1 MDLIFT
7 HIYEH
12 ARAEMG
18 LSRDEYALCN
28 YVSTWSS
35 HPGSARLGWC
45 NRTLQQKATFIGITA
60 RGITKMQNRLI
71 ELDLIQKDPITAHTR
86 TTVAWF
92 ERVNAAKDREQSSHP
107 IGNNVPRKQGT
118 KFPHDREQSS
128 DDGGN
133 NVPAHN
139 NVSLF
144 NKNNDF
150 IVIDGDAVSV
160 PPVDTVVDFLNQCLK
175 PARPFSKTTKKTV
188 EAVNARIRE
197 KYTVDD
203 ICLVIEFK
211 THEWL
216 GDPKM
221 EQYIRPETLFGT
233 GKFEG
238 YLVAATTWAS
248 KGKPSKFKNGYN
260 GTNGIGK
267 SAPHVADDAT
277 AGAFKNN

>member
-12 ARAEMG
+12 ARAAMG
-18 LSRDEYALCN
+18 ISADEYRLCN
-28 YVSTWSS
+28 YILVWSS
-35 HPGSARLGWC
+35 YPGSARLGWC
-45 NRTLQQKATFIGITA
+45 NRTLEQKATFIGITS
-60 RGITKMQNRLI
+60 RGLTKMQNRMIDLG
-71 ELDLIQKDPITAHTR
+71 LIQKDPITAHTR

-92 ERVNAAKDREQSSHP
+92 EIVNAAKDREQSSHP
-107 IGNNVPRKQGT
+107 IGNKVPTKQGT
-118 KFPHDREQSS
+118 KFPQDGEQSS
-128 DDGGN
+128 HEAGN
-133 NVPAHN
+133 KVPTHSN
-139 NVSLF
+139 GSLF
-144 NKNNDF
+144 IENNDF
-150 IVIDGDAVSV
+150 VVIDGDAVSV
-160 PPVDTVVDFLNQCLK
+160 PPVDTVVDFLNQCLN

-211 THEWL
+211 TQEWL

-267 SAPHVADDAT
+267 NTPQVADDAT
-277 AGAFKNN
+277 AGAFKNY